1 MIRNNHFKIL
11 TTMNNN
17 IFQFNRLGKLFR
29 RTFQQNSKTFLNNA
43 LVLAGLPILFLLI
56 ARLTSNE
63 GPELLFRS
71 NFLTFLV
78 VTIFIFSPFFYYYF
92 YNHSKKGLSE
102 VMLPAS
108 VLEKFV
114 VMQIFCMILA
124 PLMVLVFYGGSDVIL
139 SALFPLYQGGYAI
152 VHFFNN
158 RLTTDGVLVVFL
170 SMQAVFFANLFF
182 VRRKILKSIASFI
195 VINLLIAIVILAVV
209 KWMESLGY
217 LEGYNGNVNLSFSE
231 RGLFDFYRGDHPFM
245 IFVMIVRILMDIIL
259 PILFM
264 IGSYRLMKTNRY

>member
-1 MIRNNHFKIL
+1 
-11 TTMNNN
+11 MNNN
-17 IFQFNRLGKLFR
+17 IFQFSRVGKLFR
-29 RTFQQNSKTFLNNA
+29 RTFQQNSKTFLNNT

-63 GPELLFRS
+63 VPSLLFRS
-71 NFLTFLV
+71 NFLAFTV
-78 VTIFIFSPFFYYYF
+78 GVIFIFSPFFYYF
-92 YNHSKKGLSE
+92 YNHPKKGLSE

-114 VMQIFCMILA
+114 VMQMVCMISA
-124 PLMVLVFYGGSDVIL
+124 PLMVLVFLGGSDAL
-139 SALFPLYQGGYAI
+139 MTALFPKYQDGYAI
-152 VHFFNN
+152 AHFFNN
-158 RLTTDGVLVVFL
+158 RLTTDGVLLAFL
-170 SMQAVFFANLFF
+170 SLQAVFFANLFF
-182 VRRKILKSIASFI
+182 VRRKILKSIASFL

-209 KWMESLGY
+209 KGMESLGY
-217 LEGYNGNVNLSFSE
+217 LEGYNGNVNLSFRE

-245 IFVMIVRILMDIIL
+245 TFVMIVRILMDTIL

>member
-1 MIRNNHFKIL
+1 
-11 TTMNNN
+11 
-17 IFQFNRLGKLFR
+17 
-29 RTFQQNSKTFLNNA
+29 
-43 LVLAGLPILFLLI
+43 
-56 ARLTSNE
+56 
-63 GPELLFRS
+63 
-71 NFLTFLV
+71 
-78 VTIFIFSPFFYYYF
+78 
-92 YNHSKKGLSE
+92 
-102 VMLPAS
+102 
-108 VLEKFV
+108 
-114 VMQIFCMILA
+114 
-124 PLMVLVFYGGSDVIL
+124 
-139 SALFPLYQGGYAI
+139 
-152 VHFFNN
+152 
-158 RLTTDGVLVVFL
+158 LTTDGVLVVFL

-245 IFVMIVRILMDIIL
+245 IFVMIIRILMDIIL

>member
-1 MIRNNHFKIL
+1 
-11 TTMNNN
+11 MNNN
-17 IFQFNRLGKLFR
+17 IFQFNRLGKLFH